1 MSIQNVTRDGPLDLT
16 KQEAWCTQFKIRPP
30 VFKVRAYCFQA
41 RDLPAADEN
50 GSSDPFIRISN
61 TNKYEDTRV
70 IFDNV
75 NPIFYQALDL
85 VYEANKKE
93 DMPPIVVDLYDM
105 DVNPIKQNSIDFLSR
120 TVLTLK
126 DIEKNLVEESDEIA
140 IPKWFPLR
148 YKKGGPRCGKV
159 LMSFA
164 IVTADFKSTEVNKVN
179 IPEKAGITMKKF
191 KVMMNIL
198 GLRHLQTAGIL
209 PVKKS
214 FILFNI
220 KSMVSPA
227 IGNAI
232 ENIKTEPS
240 APGPNPTLNTLIEF
254 DIQLPTDKLY
264 CPRMVCTVYDSV
276 CFGLSQP
283 VIGTFVI
290 PIGALIKELADGRE
304 RETKALKYVIERL
317 KEITSSEQF
326 TVALRASL
334 RKKEGM
340 KEIMTT

>member
-1 MSIQNVTRDGPLDLT
+1 
-16 KQEAWCTQFKIRPP
+16 
-30 VFKVRAYCFQA
+30 
-41 RDLPAADEN
+41 
-50 GSSDPFIRISN
+50 
-61 TNKYEDTRV
+61 
-70 IFDNV
+70 
-75 NPIFYQALDL
+75 
-85 VYEANKKE
+85 
-93 DMPPIVVDLYDM
+93 MPPIVVDLYDM

-209 PVKKS
+209 PVKKA

-254 DIQLPTDKLY
+254 DI
-264 CPRMVCTVYDSV
+264 
-276 CFGLSQP
+276 
-283 VIGTFVI
+283 
-290 PIGALIKELADGRE
+290 
-304 RETKALKYVIERL
+304 
-317 KEITSSEQF
+317 
-326 TVALRASL
+326 
-334 RKKEGM
+334 
-340 KEIMTT
+340 